1 MVKEKKKSFILGLLG
16 AATAAGMV
24 MGATGVISTFVEKP
38 AEANA
43 AAGDKYVRLN
53 EMPEEGLSGEYLIV
67 CEEKGLV
74 FNGALDPID
83 VEPNYLTF
91 TTAAGQLDWSSTY
104 AAAAFNIQPYDGGYS
119 IQTSNGDY
127 VYFKGSS
134 NGIYTDSAP
143 HANSI
148 TFSGANAVI
157 TNGGRTLIYNSSSN
171 RFRYFESTTSTY
183 SKKVQLYK
191 LEHQEVELDP
201 TISIETSAISM
212 VTEESTSVAITYKDI
227 TDPLEVMSSDPGKVE
242 AVFDFDGD
250 ITGSG
255 TANLEIT
262 AKAATTEPVTLTI
275 SSGDVASASI
285 EVTITQSDTYY
296 KIAKASDIVDGIDVV
311 MGFETGEVI
320 SSYDSSKDRY
330 PVSEGAFVDDNLAT
344 DAAYTFKLEAHS
356 QGYTIFDNAEGK
368 YLGVHIKSSGEVQT
382 GAVDLSSELS
392 EDYYWDISVAA
403 DGMMTMTPI
412 STKGMDD
419 SYNFARNSTTKY
431 AYAAVYKGAKKPY
444 LYAKE
449 LHSVTDEQRLA
460 TFGKLYLRA
469 DKELSGEDTGACV
482 DDGYYARAKAALE
495 GDWADV
501 LPLLE
506 ADTTGLK
513 DRYMAWAIANGELA
527 DLSGSKATYYTL
539 NPNASFSKKV
549 TTAALS
555 GLGVLTVGAA
565 AAGVMIAIRK
575 KKHE

>member
-1 MVKEKKKSFILGLLG
+1 MLFGLLG

-24 MGATGVISTFVEKP
+24 TGATGVISTFVEKP
-38 AEANA
+38 VEANA
-43 AAGDKYVRLN
+43 AAGDKYVRLT

-67 CEEKGLV
+67 CMSDGFV
-74 FNGALDPID
+74 FDGALDPID
-83 VEPNYLTF
+83 VDPNTIKF
-91 TTAAGQLDWSSTY
+91 DSIGDELDWSSTL
-104 AAAAFNIQPYDGGYS
+104 AAAAFNIQPYGNGYS
-119 IQTSNGDY
+119 IETSNGTFLY
-127 VYFKGSS
+127 YTGSS
-134 NGIYTDSAP
+134 NSVATSGTAQE
-143 HANSI
+143 NSI
-148 TFSGANAVI
+148 TF
-157 TNGGRTLIYNSSSN
+157 NGQNVDIAYNGRTLIYNSSSQ
-171 RFRYFESTTSTY
+171 RFRYYEDTTTSR

-191 LEHQEVELDP
+191 LEHQEVELNP
-201 TISIETSAISM
+201 AITIGSSAVSM
-212 VTEESTSVAITYKDI
+212 VTEESLSVTVSYQDI
-227 TDPLEVMSSDPGKVE
+227 SDPLEVVSSDPDKVE
-242 AVFDFDGD
+242 ASFGSEGD
-250 ITGSG
+250 IAGTG
-255 TANLEIT
+255 TAELDIT
-262 AKAATTEPVTLTI
+262 AKAVTTDPVTLTI
-275 SSGDVASASI
+275 SSGDVASATI
-285 EVTITQSDTYY
+285 EVTVTQSDTYY
-296 KIAKASDIVDGIDVV
+296 KITKASDIVDGIDVV

-330 PVSEGAFVDDNLAT
+330 PVSEGAFVDGNLAT
-344 DAAYTFKLEAHS
+344 DTAYTFKLEAHS

-382 GAVDLSSELS
+382 GAVDLSTELS
-392 EDYYWDISVAA
+392 NDYYWDISVAA

-412 STKGMDD
+412 STKGMAD
-419 SYNFARNSTTKY
+419 SYNFARNSTARY
-431 AYAAVYKGAKKPY
+431 AYAAVYAGGKKPY

-449 LHSVTDEQRLA
+449 LHSITDEQRLA

-469 DKELSGEDTGACV
+469 DEELSGEYTGACV
-482 DDGYYARAKAALE
+482 DDGYYARAKSALE

-555 GLGVLTVGAA
+555 GLGVLAVGAA
-565 AAGVMIAIRK
+565 ATGLMIAIRK

>member
-1 MVKEKKKSFILGLLG
+1 MVNQKKKSFLFGLLG

-38 AEANA
+38 TEANA
-43 AAGDKYVRLN
+43 AVGDKYVRLN

-83 VEPNYLTF
+83 VEKNYLTF
-91 TTAAGQLDWSSTY
+91 TTAAGQLDWSSAY
-104 AAAAFNIQPYDGGYS
+104 AAAALNIQPYDGGYS

-127 VYFKGSS
+127 IYFKGSS
-134 NGIYTDSAP
+134 NGIYTDSAA

-157 TNGGRTLIYNSSSN
+157 TNSGRTLIYNSSSN
-171 RFRYFESTTSTY
+171 RFRYFEKTTSSY

-191 LEHQEVELDP
+191 LVHQEVELNP
-201 TISIETSAISM
+201 AISIETSTISM
-212 VTEESTSVAITYKDI
+212 VTEESTSVTVTYTDI
-227 TDPLEVMSSDPGKVE
+227 TDPLKVVSSDPDKVE

-250 ITGSG
+250 VTGTG
-255 TANLEIT
+255 TTNLNIK
-262 AKAATTEPVTLTI
+262 AKAATDQPVTLTI
-275 SSGDVASASI
+275 SSGDVASDSI
-285 EVTITQSDTYY
+285 EVTVTQSDTYY
-296 KIAKASDIVDGIDVV
+296 KITKASDIVDGIEAV
-311 MGFETGEVI
+311 MGFETDEVI

-330 PVSEGAFVDDNLAT
+330 PVTEGAFVDGNLAT
-344 DAAYTFKLEAHS
+344 YNAYTFKIEAHS
-356 QGYTIFDNAEGK
+356 EGYTIFDNAEGK

-382 GAVDLSSELS
+382 GAIDLSSELS
-392 EDYYWDISVAA
+392 DDYYWDISVAA
-403 DGMMTMTPI
+403 DGMMTMTPV

-431 AYAAVYKGAKKPY
+431 AYAAVYEGAKKPY

-449 LHSVTDEQRLA
+449 LHSVTDEQRLT

-469 DKELSGEDTGACV
+469 DEELTGEYTGACV
-482 DDGYYARAKAALE
+482 DHGYYARAKAALE

-555 GLGVLTVGAA
+555 GLGVLAVGAA
-565 AAGVMIAIRK
+565 ATGVMIAIRK

>member
-1 MVKEKKKSFILGLLG
+1 MVKEKKKSFLFGLLG

-24 MGATGVISTFVEKP
+24 MGATGAISTFVEKP
-38 AEANA
+38 AQANA
-43 AAGDKYVRLN
+43 AAGDKYVRLT

-67 CEEKGLV
+67 CMSDGFV

-83 VEPNYLTF
+83 FDPNTIKF
-91 TTAAGQLDWSSTY
+91 DSIGDELDWSSTL
-104 AAAAFNIQPYDGGYS
+104 AAAAFNIQPYGNGYS
-119 IQTSNGDY
+119 IETSNGTFLY
-127 VYFKGSS
+127 YKGSS
-134 NGIYTDSAP
+134 NSVATTGTAQE
-143 HANSI
+143 NSI
-148 TFSGANAVI
+148 TF
-157 TNGGRTLIYNSSSN
+157 NGQNVDIVYNGRTLIYNSSSH
-171 RFRYFESTTSTY
+171 RFRYYEKTNTTY

-191 LEHQEVELDP
+191 LEHQEVELNP
-201 TISIETSAISM
+201 AITVESSSVSM

-227 TDPLEVMSSDPGKVE
+227 TDPLEVVSSDLDKVE

-275 SSGDVASASI
+275 SSGDVVSASI
-285 EVTITQSDTYY
+285 EVTVAQSDTYY
-296 KIAKASDIVDGIDVV
+296 KIAKASDIVDGIEVV

-330 PVSEGAFVDDNLAT
+330 PVTEGAFADGNLAA
-344 DAAYTFKLEAHS
+344 DSAYIFKLEAHS
-356 QGYTIFDNAEGK
+356 EGYTIYDNAEEK

-382 GAVDLSSELS
+382 GAVDLSTELTD
-392 EDYYWDISVAA
+392 DYYWDISVAA
-403 DGMMTMTPI
+403 DGMMTMTPV

-431 AYAAVYKGAKKPY
+431 AYAAVYEGAKKPY

-469 DKELSGEDTGACV
+469 DEELSGEYTGACV
-482 DDGYYARAKAALE
+482 DDGYYARAKSALE

-506 ADTTGLK
+506 TDTTGLK

-555 GLGVLTVGAA
+555 GLGVLAVGAA
-565 AAGVMIAIRK
+565 AIGVMIAIRK

>member
-1 MVKEKKKSFILGLLG
+1 MVKEKKKSFLFGLLG

-24 MGATGVISTFVEKP
+24 MGATGVISTFVERP

-91 TTAAGQLDWSSTY
+91 TNATGQLDWNSTY

-119 IQTSNGDY
+119 IKTSNGDY

-134 NGIYTDSAP
+134 NGIYTDATA

-157 TNGGRTLIYNSSSN
+157 TSGGRTLIYNSSSN
-171 RFRYFESTTSTY
+171 RFRYFENTTSSY

-191 LEHQEVELDP
+191 LVHQEVELNP
-201 TISIETSAISM
+201 AISIETSTISM
-212 VTEESTSVAITYKDI
+212 VTEESTSVAVAYTDI
-227 TDPLEVMSSDPGKVE
+227 TDPLKVVSSDTEKVE
-242 AVFDFDGD
+242 AAFDFGGD
-250 ITGSG
+250 VTGTG
-255 TANLEIT
+255 TTNLNIK
-262 AKAATTEPVTLTI
+262 AKAATDQPVTLTI
-275 SSGDVASASI
+275 SSGDVVSANI
-285 EVTITQSDTYY
+285 EVTVTQSDTYY
-296 KIAKASDIVDGIDVV
+296 KIAKASDVVDGIEVV

-330 PVSEGAFVDDNLAT
+330 PVTEGAFADGNLAT
-344 DAAYTFKLEAHS
+344 DSAYTFKLEAHS
-356 QGYTIFDNAEGK
+356 QGYTIYDNAEGK

-382 GAVDLSSELS
+382 GAVDLSTELTD
-392 EDYYWDISVAA
+392 DYYWDISVAT
-403 DGMMTMTPI
+403 DGKMTMTPV
-412 STKGMDD
+412 STKGMAD
-419 SYNFARNSTTKY
+419 SYNFARNSTARY
-431 AYAAVYKGAKKPY
+431 AYAAVYAGGKKPY

-449 LHSVTDEQRLA
+449 LHSITDEQRLA

-469 DKELSGEDTGACV
+469 DEELTGEYTGACV
-482 DDGYYARAKAALE
+482 DDGYYARAKSALE

-539 NPNASFSKKV
+539 NPNVSFSKKV

-555 GLGVLTVGAA
+555 GLGVLAVGVA
-565 AAGVMIAIRK
+565 AAGLMIAIRK
-575 KKHE
+575 KKRE